1 MLTENVYTFIEEAGR
16 KALVREDCSYF
27 NCLLDFA
34 EKLNRRQELERL
46 FRKEVCIGRVK
57 CVLDRKLS
65 TEENIVDTVNE
76 VCQRSMQE
84 CKEIHRV
91 WNSLSTQIAKAVL
104 REFYAISRQVEA
116 SQSDVFSKVLFIA
129 TCLNS
134 VIE

>member
-1 MLTENVYTFIEEAGR
+1 MCYIE
-16 KALVREDCSYF
+16 SY
-27 NCLLDFA
+27 
-34 EKLNRRQELERL
+34 QP
-46 FRKEVCIGRVK
+46 
-57 CVLDRKLS
+57 
-65 TEENIVDTVNE
+65 EENIVDAVNE

-84 CKEIHRV
+84 CKEIHKV